1 MTATAQTGR
10 LASDWRAAI
19 ACVVADS
26 PNGPVRGTA
35 FLVAPKLALTAL
47 HVIADRRQ
55 SPITP
60 YRELELVFAVSGGSL
75 GYRCAAR
82 WVPGAADA
90 RADWALLEL
99 TEPLPPDLAEPLL
112 LDELNAIDLE
122 GGELGWRSL
131 GFPEAKADGL
141 EVGGIVRSTEGAV
154 EGNRALQLFS
164 QEAAAGSG
172 APIAGLSGAPVLVD
186 GAVAGLLRWATLDS
200 QGNSV
205 AGALFAC
212 PVSTIRDG
220 LARLAPD
227 YARLGFVERT
237 CPYPGLV
244 SFQREQSAL
253 FFGRG
258 AEIDF
263 LLRHIAKQRFLLV
276 IGPSGSGKSS
286 LIQAGL
292 LARLPDGLV
301 AHTLRPGSQPVAALD
316 ELLRPGGQDL
326 LAATAQA
333 GKRLLLFIDQLEELF
348 VYPSRA
354 DQRLFC
360 ERLQALRQDPRCI
373 LILALRADFFP
384 DLMNS
389 ELWPVEP
396 GQRLEVAPLRGAS
409 LLQAIADP
417 AARVGVKLE
426 PALQERLLA
435 DAAEEPGVLP
445 LLQETLV
452 LLWQK
457 RSGRRLTL
465 AAYQAL
471 GDSASAES
479 TGRARSGLGVAIA
492 THAEAVLADMTEA
505 QRRLARRIFLRLVL
519 FGEGRPNTRR
529 QQPLSGLR
537 APGDDVAMFDEV
549 LRRLIDARLLT
560 TSAAELAPKG
570 SEPPPEDATER
581 RVDLAHEILLSAWPR
596 LSSWISELRES
607 ERTRRRLEDAAAEW
621 RRLRGQGGGL
631 LDAVEVREAAAW
643 LNRPDAA
650 ELGISGEVQALVVAS
665 QQAQVQAEADRLAA
679 QQREAQQALA
689 LVQERA
695 RAQTR
700 LWRAVAAVMALG
712 VLAAGLLSAWAFR
725 ERRRANEKSRL
736 ARAESQRATARWLA
750 MQSRSQLD
758 GALDSALLLAA
769 AADRTDSGAD
779 TKAALLESIQHLP
792 TLLRISRV
800 PGQALSDAALSPDGA
815 WMAATSE
822 DRVYIIDLE
831 TARLREPVL
840 RVQGNTANGFPPQ
853 LLTVAWSSDGKSVAA
868 AGREGRVHVWE
879 VATGQHL
886 ASQLDAAGKPIY
898 ALAWSPDSKR
908 LAASD
913 AEGATF
919 LWDTSTWLRPPPLA
933 PGHKKR
939 VLALAFSPDGRLLA
953 TGSDD
958 QTLRLWNA
966 RSGELVGQP
975 LQGHLNIVRRI
986 AFSRDG
992 KLLASGSEDT
1002 SVLLWSPQ
1010 TGQLLGQMGPPQ
1022 SSQQADGNPRGVRV
1036 LAFSPDSKSL
1046 VIGRWDR
1053 TIELRDVPGRN
1064 VLGAPQQGHQGL
1076 LLAVGFSPDSSRLIS
1091 VSGDRMVLHWAVKGQ
1106 PALQAALYEAQH
1118 SLTSV
1123 AWSPD
1128 GKTLAA
1134 GGEGSSVLLFDMGS
1148 AAPGSLPAP
1157 RALNGH
1163 TGAVHSIAISRDS
1176 RLLASA
1182 SYDHTVRIWQLPA
1195 GTPVGQPLRG
1205 HDSEVSSVTFSP
1217 DGHWL
1222 ATGGWDN
1229 TVRIWDVAS
1238 GQPKGSPLQGHESSV
1253 SCVAYSPDG
1262 SILISGGL
1270 DQTVRLWDPQDGRLL
1285 IEPLHGHNQSVR
1297 TCLFAPDGS
1306 FLLSGSEDQT
1316 VLKWAAGT
1324 GQQLGGP
1331 WLGARDQVAGL
1342 AFSPDGRMV
1351 AAASDDGHLQ
1361 LWEVATAA
1369 PLAGGLAG
1377 HSAGATGVAFSPDGR
1392 WLASVGRD
1400 PALRLWQV
1408 TAPGWIEQACR
1419 LAGRDLTSDE
1429 RQRFSLPADTTVCP
1443 RD

>member
-1 MTATAQTGR
+1 MGSPDPKA
-10 LASDWRAAI
+10 DWHAAI
-19 ACVVADS
+19 ACVVADG

-35 FLVAPKLALTAL
+35 FLVAPQLALTAL
-47 HVIADRRQ
+47 HVIADRRT

-60 YRELELVFAVSGGSL
+60 YRALELVFAVSGGSP
-75 GYRCAAR
+75 GYSCTAT

-90 RADWALLEL
+90 RADWALLQL
-99 TEPLPPDLAEPLL
+99 SEPLPPSLAEPLI
-112 LDELNAIDLE
+112 LDELTAADLE
-122 GGELGWRSL
+122 GRELGWRTF
-131 GFPEAKADGL
+131 GFPEAKPDGL
-141 EVGGIVRSTEGAV
+141 EIGGTIRSTEGAV
-154 EGNRALQLFS
+154 DGSRALQLFS
-164 QEAAAGSG
+164 QEAAAGTGS
-172 APIAGLSGAPVLVD
+172 PVSGLSGAPVLVD
-186 GAVAGLLRWATLDS
+186 GVVVGLLRWATLDE
-200 QGNSV
+200 QGRSV
-205 AGALFAC
+205 AGSLFAC
-212 PVSTIRDG
+212 PVATIREG
-220 LARLAPD
+220 LARSGGD
-227 YARLGFVERT
+227 HSRLGFGERS

-253 FFGRG
+253 FFGRS

-263 LLRHIAKQRFLLV
+263 LLRHISKQRFLLV

-292 LARLPDGLV
+292 LARLPAGLI
-301 AHTLRPGSQPVAALD
+301 AHTLRPGAQPLARLD
-316 ELLRPGGQDL
+316 ELLCQAGPAGANGQDL

-333 GKRLLLFIDQLEELF
+333 GQRLLLFIDQLEELF

-354 DQRLFC
+354 DQRVFC
-360 ERLQALRQDPRCI
+360 ERLQTLRTDPRCI

-396 GQRLEVAPLRGAS
+396 SQRLEVAPLRGPS
-409 LLQAIADP
+409 LLQAITDP
-417 AARVGVKLE
+417 AARVGVQLE

-492 THAEAVLADMTEA
+492 THAESVLADMTEP

-537 APGDDVAMFDEV
+537 SPGDDVLMFDEV

-560 TSAAELAPKG
+560 TSAAELAPKSAPASKDA
-570 SEPPPEDATER
+570 SEAAETDASDR
-581 RVDLAHEILLSAWPR
+581 RVDLAHEVLLAAWPR
-596 LSSWISELRES
+596 LRSWISELRQA
-607 ERTRRRLEDAAAEW
+607 ERTRRRLEDSAAEW

-643 LNRPDAA
+643 LERADAA

-665 QQAQVQAEADRLAA
+665 QQAQEQAEAERLAG
-679 QQREAQQALA
+679 QQREAEQALA

-700 LWRAVAAVMALG
+700 LWRAVAALMAVTG
-712 VLAAGLLSAWAFR
+712 LAAALLSAWAFR
-725 ERRRANEKSRL
+725 ERKRANEKSHL
-736 ARAESQRATARWLA
+736 ARAESRRATARWLA

-758 GALDSALLLAA
+758 GALDSSLLLAA
-769 AADRTDSGAD
+769 AADRIDSGAD
-779 TKAALLESIQHLP
+779 TRAALLEAIQHLP
-792 TLLRISRV
+792 SLVRIGRI
-800 PGQALSDAALSPDGA
+800 PGPALNDAALSPDGV

-822 DRVYIIDLE
+822 DSVYIVNLQSG
-831 TARLREPVL
+831 RLSEPTL
-840 RVQGNTANGFPPQ
+840 RVQNSQ
-853 LLTVAWSSDGKSVAA
+853 LLTVAWSSDGKRVAA

-886 ASQLDAAGKPIY
+886 GAPLDAAGKPIY
-898 ALAWSPDSKR
+898 ALAWSPDSNR
-908 LAASD
+908 LAAGD
-913 AEGATF
+913 AEGAIY
-919 LWDTSTWLRPPPLA
+919 LWDTATWLRPPPLA

-958 QTLRLWNA
+958 QTLRLWNT
-966 RSGELVGQP
+966 RSGEAVGQP
-975 LQGHLNIVRRI
+975 LQGHLNIVRRV

-1022 SSQQADGNPRGVRV
+1022 SSLQADGNPRGVRA
-1036 LAFSPDSKSL
+1036 LAFSPDNKFL
-1046 VIGRWDR
+1046 VVGRWDR
-1053 TIELRDVPGRN
+1053 SIELRDVPGRN
-1064 VLGAPQQGHQGL
+1064 VLGQPQQGHQGV

-1091 VSGDRMVLHWAVKGQ
+1091 VSSDRMVLHWAVRGQ
-1106 PALQAALYEAQH
+1106 PALQAAHYDAPH
-1118 SLTSV
+1118 SLMAV

-1128 GKTLAA
+1128 GKTLVA
-1134 GGEGSSVLLFDMGS
+1134 GAEDSSILLFDVGR
-1148 AAPGSLPAP
+1148 AVPGTLPTP
-1157 RALNGH
+1157 RVLSGH
-1163 TGAVHSIAISRDS
+1163 TGAVHGLAISRDS
-1176 RLLASA
+1176 HFLASA
-1182 SYDHTVRIWQLPA
+1182 SYDHTVRLWQLPE
-1195 GTPVGQPLRG
+1195 GTASGRPLAG
-1205 HDSEVSSVTFSP
+1205 HDSEVSSVAFSP
-1217 DGHWL
+1217 DGHSL
-1222 ATGGWDN
+1222 ASGGWDN
-1229 TVRIWDVAS
+1229 TVRIWDAHS
-1238 GQPKGSPLQGHESSV
+1238 GQPKGAPLQGHQSSV
-1253 SCVAYSPDG
+1253 SCVAFSPDG
-1262 SILISGGL
+1262 TTLISGGL
-1270 DQTVRLWDPQDGRLL
+1270 DQTIRLWDPLDGLTL
-1285 IEPLHGHNQSVR
+1285 TAPLHGHGQSVR

-1306 FLLSGSEDQT
+1306 FLLSGSEDET
-1316 VLKWAAGT
+1316 VLKWSPA
-1324 GQQLGGP
+1324 GQQIGGP

-1342 AFSPDGRMV
+1342 AFSPDGRLV

-1369 PLAGGLAG
+1369 PLAAGLSG

-1400 PALRLWQV
+1400 PALRLWEV
-1408 TAPGWIEQACR
+1408 TAARWIDYACR
-1419 LAGRDLTSDE
+1419 LAGRDLSSDE
-1429 RQRFSLPADTTVCP
+1429 RQRFALPADTTACP
-1443 RD
+1443 